1 MLFYFIIFIISIS
14 LFVVSQYLI
23 IKQEYDIDE
32 NYNKQQKIEHFNNLR
47 SFNINST
54 VESKLLKYHN
64 IIISFKTA
72 NDVNKLITAQTPTIL
87 QYINNMNQPN
97 LLARGFACRDDL
109 YNKYIIKFLQKLN
122 QKYN

>member
-14 LFVVSQYLI
+14 LFVVTQYLI

-47 SFNINST
+47 SFNMNSS

-64 IIISFKTA
+64 IIIQFKNA
-72 NDVNKLITAQTPTIL
+72 IDVNKLITAQTPTIL

-97 LLARGFACRDDL
+97 LLARGL
-109 YNKYIIKFLQKLN
+109 LVEMIYIIN
-122 QKYN
+122 I